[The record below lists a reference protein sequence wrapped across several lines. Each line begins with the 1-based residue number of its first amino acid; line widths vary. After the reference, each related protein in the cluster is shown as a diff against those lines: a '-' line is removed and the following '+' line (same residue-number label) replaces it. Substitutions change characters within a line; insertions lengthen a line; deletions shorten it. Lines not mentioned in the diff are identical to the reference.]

1 MGNFRLPRMHA
12 LLYDAR
18 MTTAQTEPAPAIRL
32 RADAWA
38 AWAAGEDLA
47 SETAQA
53 RRIGHS
59 QTTLNRIL
67 RGEVAPGEK
76 FIAAA
81 LAATGMK
88 FEDLFKI
95 DGA

>member
-1 MGNFRLPRMHA
+1 MRA
-12 LLYDAR
+12 LIYDAC
-18 MTTAQTEPAPAIRL
+18 MTTAQTAPIPAIRL
-32 RADAWA
+32 RADTWTAWA
-38 AWAAGEDLA
+38 SSEDLA
-47 SETAQA
+47 SEAAQA

-67 RGEVAPGEK
+67 RGKVAPGEK

-88 FEDLFKI
+88 FEDLFET
-95 DGA
+95 APAQAS

>member
-1 MGNFRLPRMHA
+1 
-12 LLYDAR
+12 
-18 MTTAQTEPAPAIRL
+18 MTTAQTTPSPAIRL
-32 RADAWA
+32 RADVWSAWA
-38 AWAAGEDLA
+38 RRERLA
-47 SETAQA
+47 SESAQA

-59 QTTLNRIL
+59 QTALNRLL

-88 FEDLFKI
+88 FEELFEV
-95 DGA
+95 AP

>member
-1 MGNFRLPRMHA
+1 MV
-12 LLYDAR
+12 
-18 MTTAQTEPAPAIRL
+18 TAQTTPSPAIRL
-32 RADAWA
+32 RLDVWNAWA
-38 AWAAGEDLA
+38 TGQNLA

-81 LAATGMK
+81 LAATGAK
-88 FEDLFKI
+88 FEDLFEI
-95 DGA
+95 AEAG

>member
-1 MGNFRLPRMHA
+1 MHA
-12 LLYDAR
+12 LTYYAC
-18 MTTAQTEPAPAIRL
+18 MATAQTTPAPAIRL
-32 RADAWA
+32 RADVWA
-38 AWAAGEDLA
+38 AWATREDLA

-59 QTTLNRIL
+59 QSTLNRIL
-67 RGEVAPGEK
+67 NGDVAPGEK

-88 FEDLFKI
+88 FEDLFEV
-95 DGA
+95 A

>member
-1 MGNFRLPRMHA
+1 MRA

-18 MTTAQTEPAPAIRL
+18 MTTAPTTPAPAIRL
-32 RADAWA
+32 RADVWA
-38 AWAAGEDLA
+38 AWASREGLA

-76 FIAAA
+76 FIKRS
-81 LAATGMK
+81 LAATGLK
-88 FEDLFKI
+88 FEDLFEV
-95 DGA
+95 AA

>member
-1 MGNFRLPRMHA
+1 MHA
-12 LLYDAR
+12 LPYDAR
-18 MTTAQTEPAPAIRL
+18 MTTAQTTPAPAIRL
-32 RADAWA
+32 RTDVWA
-38 AWAAGEDLA
+38 AWASSQELT
-47 SETAQA
+47 SEAAQA

-81 LAATGMK
+81 LAATGAK
-88 FEDLFKI
+88 FEDLFEV
-95 DGA
+95 A